1 MREGKL
7 ALESRRASGMS
18 IWAKLGMVTAIV
30 AAMLTFGGGDASA
43 AAKSVDGYKAAWSI
57 SSGKSDYDAT
67 ISIVEANGDGSLL
80 YAKHEM
86 NQRDVLEF
94 GMVGPSG
101 KVLWKRNDLHAYTYE
116 ITDNAILASVY
127 TDGQDHRSET
137 IITIDK
143 KTGKTKSKF
152 LLNSIGVEYL
162 ERFSLDNER
171 LYISDK
177 NKLIAV
183 KHGGKKASE
192 LVTHQ
197 ELYKQTNIPIGYH
210 EPVIIDD
217 DMILT
222 WTTCSMSQMCSWLD
236 EESYQLTALSPQTGK
251 TIWSVPERISADY
264 VTIDRKNGQIVMNTF
279 DDQTVAYRLS
289 DGTKLWSYQVKKDSS
304 FYSGQDF
311 GITDPDGKTYLN
323 VIYENNG
330 VYSTGRF
337 ISLNADG
344 SVAWESKF
352 NTGSIVNLR
361 GISQDGKVL
370 YFEGGNIQSKI
381 YRVDR
386 HTGKRLSEGTYHLE
400 YAIDN
405 GHVLLERLKDGATR
419 ATVLTS
425 NGAKIGSVSYQN
437 NDELVIGP
445 DYTVYH
451 VSLRKIT
458 AYTPQK
464 KAVSV
469 AVNGQFPTMP
479 QAAVVRNGYTYVPV
493 RGILEQS
500 GATVRWDGAARK
512 VTVKKTN
519 LTVELRIDSAKAI
532 VNGKTVQLEAPAIM
546 IGNSTM
552 LPLRF
557 LVETLDGTVTWD
569 NAAKTVWINM
579 ES

>member
-1 MREGKL
+1 
-7 ALESRRASGMS
+7 MS

-469 AVNGQFPTMP
+469 AVNGQFPTLP

>member
-1 MREGKL
+1 
-7 ALESRRASGMS
+7 MS

>member
-1 MREGKL
+1 M
-7 ALESRRASGMS
+7 ESRRASGMSMS

-171 LYISDK
+171 LYVSDK

-183 KHGGKKASE
+183 KHGGKKAWE

-210 EPVIIDD
+210 EPVIIND

-289 DGTKLWSYQVKKDSS
+289 DGKKLWSYQVKKDSS

-337 ISLNADG
+337 IALNADG

-569 NAAKTVWINM
+569 NASKTVWINM